1 VRDAE
6 LAELARAHGVASS
19 YANGD
24 RQQVDVD
31 DAVVVAVLGQLG
43 VDASTPAAIR
53 QALAEA
59 RRTATDLPATIVLRL
74 GTGRALPAPGEI
86 HCEDGTVLA
95 ADTAIPAELP
105 LGWHRLHIGEAE
117 LTLIVVPDTLPQ
129 PPRTWGWMV
138 QLYALHSAGSWGIG
152 DYADL
157 RELAEWS
164 GRDLGAGVL
173 LVNPLHAPT
182 PVLPVEASPY
192 APSSRRFANPLY
204 LRIQQTEGYH
214 RLDADTRRQVDA
226 LRPALGERIDYDAV
240 FTAKQQALAL
250 VRAADPGAEAPA
262 DPALIEFATF
272 CALAE
277 RYGRRWRDWPE
288 ELRHP
293 GAPAVA
299 ALRAELADR
308 VGHHAWLQ
316 RLCAQQLGAARQAS
330 LDAGMAIGI
339 VHDLAVGID
348 PNGADAWALQDVLAT
363 GATVGAPPD
372 AFNQRGQDWQL
383 SPWHPA
389 RLAEAGYL
397 PYRDVVHAALR
408 NGGGLRVDHVAGLWR
423 LWWVP
428 KGEPADRGTYVYYD
442 AEAMFGV
449 LALEA
454 ARTGGVVIGE
464 DLGTVEPEVSAG
476 LRERNALGCA
486 VLWFENDDDN
496 DDENDEDDAHGQDDQ
511 GKPPRMLAPAKWPE
525 RAAASIS
532 THDLPT
538 AAGFLR
544 AEHVRVRAELGQ
556 LTETPAEAAAQ
567 AAADRERLLDL
578 LRAEGLVGADPTE
591 EQLIVAMH
599 QLLASTPCRLHLVSP
614 YDVIGEIRQPNL
626 PGTIDQYPNW
636 RLPLSMPLEE
646 FRRDLRVAR
655 IVDTFRAGP
664 LT

>member
-1 VRDAE
+1 MRDAE
-6 LAELARAHGVASS
+6 LAELAGAHGVAIR

-24 RQQVDVD
+24 RQQVEVD
-31 DAVVVAVLGQLG
+31 DAVVAAVLGQLG
-43 VDASTPAAIR
+43 VDTSSPAAIR
-53 QALAEA
+53 RELAEA

-74 GTGRALPAPGEI
+74 GATRPLSAPGEI
-86 HCEDGTVLA
+86 HCEDGTVRA
-95 ADTAIPAELP
+95 ADRAIPVDLP
-105 LGWHRLHIGEAE
+105 LGYHRLRIGETE
-117 LTLIVVPDTLPQ
+117 RTLIVVPDALAQ

-138 QLYALHSAGSWGIG
+138 QLYALHSTDSWGIG

-164 GRDLGAGVL
+164 GSDLGAGVL

-204 LRIQQTEGYH
+204 LRIQQTAGYQ
-214 RLDADTRRQVDA
+214 RLDADTRRRVDA
-226 LRPALGERIDYDAV
+226 LRPVVGDRIDYDGV

-250 VRAADPGAEAPA
+250 VRAADLDADAPA
-262 DPALIEFATF
+262 DPALTEFATF

-277 RYGRRWRDWPE
+277 RHGRHWRDWPA

-293 GAPAVA
+293 DAPAVA
-299 ALRAELADR
+299 ALRTELADR
-308 VGHHAWLQ
+308 VGYHAWLQ

-330 LDAGMAIGI
+330 VEAGMAIGI

-389 RLAEAGYL
+389 RLAEAGYQ
-397 PYRDVVHAALR
+397 PYRDVVRAALR

-428 KGEPADRGTYVYYD
+428 TGEPADRGTYVHYD

-464 DLGTVEPEVSAG
+464 DLGTVEPEVSEG
-476 LRERNALGCA
+476 LRDRNALGCA
-486 VLWFENDDDN
+486 VLWFENDQ
-496 DDENDEDDAHGQDDQ
+496 DDEHE
-511 GKPPRMLAPAKWPE
+511 PPRMLAPAKWPE
-525 RAAASIS
+525 RATASIS

-544 AEHVRVRAELGQ
+544 AEHVRVRAALGQ
-556 LTETPAEAAAQ
+556 LTESVEAAEAAA
-567 AAADRERLLDL
+567 ALDRRRLLDL
-578 LRAEGLVGADPTE
+578 LADAGLIGADPTD

-646 FRRDLRVAR
+646 FRRDQRVQH
-655 IVDTFRAGP
+655 IVDTFRVGRP
-664 LT
+664 T

>member
-1 VRDAE
+1 MRDAE
-6 LAELARAHGVASS
+6 LAELARAHGVATS
-19 YANGD
+19 YADGD
-24 RQQVDVD
+24 RRQVEVD

-43 VDASTPAAIR
+43 VDASSPAAIR
-53 QALAEA
+53 AGLAEA
-59 RRTATDLPATIVLRL
+59 ARAATDLPATVVLRA
-74 GTGRALPAPGEI
+74 GHGRALPAPGEI
-86 HCEDGTVLA
+86 HCEDGTVRA
-95 ADTAIPAELP
+95 ADSAIPADLP
-105 LGWHRLHIGEAE
+105 LGYHRLRVDDRE
-117 LTLIVVPDTLPQ
+117 LTLIVVPDALPR

-157 RELAEWS
+157 RELADWS
-164 GRDLGAGVL
+164 GRELGAGVL

-204 LRIQQTEGYH
+204 LRVQQTAGYR
-214 RLDADTRRQVDA
+214 RLAEAARREVDA
-226 LRPALGERIDYDAV
+226 LRPEQGERIDYDGV

-250 VRAADPGAEAPA
+250 IRAADPDADAPA
-262 DPALIEFATF
+262 DPALTEFATF

-277 RYGRRWRDWPE
+277 RHGRRWRDWPA

-293 GAPAVA
+293 DSPAVA
-299 ALRAELADR
+299 EQRAQLADR
-308 VGHHAWLQ
+308 VGYHAWLQ
-316 RLCAQQLGAARQAS
+316 RQCAEQLGAARQAS
-330 LDAGMAIGI
+330 VDAGMAVGI

-389 RLAEAGYL
+389 RLAEAGYQ
-397 PYRDVVHAALR
+397 PYRDVVRAALR

-428 KGEPADRGTYVYYD
+428 TGKPANRGTYVYYD

-464 DLGTVEPEVSAG
+464 DLGTVEPEVSTG

-486 VLWFENDDDN
+486 VLWFENDEN
-496 DDENDEDDAHGQDDQ
+496 DENDEDS
-511 GKPPRMLAPAKWPE
+511 PPRMLAPAGWPE

-556 LTETPAEAAAQ
+556 LTETPEQAAAQ
-567 AAADRERLLDL
+567 AAADRARLLDL
-578 LRAEGLVGADPTE
+578 LRAEGLIAADQADPDE
-591 EQLIVAMH
+591 ESLIVAMH
-599 QLLASTPCRLHLVSP
+599 RLLASTPCRLHLVSP
-614 YDVIGEIRQPNL
+614 YDVIGEVRQPNL
-626 PGTIDQYPNW
+626 PGTVDQYPNW
-636 RLPLSMPLEE
+636 RLPLTMPLEE
-646 FRRDLRVAR
+646 FRRDQRVQH

-664 LT
+664 RT

>member
-19 YANGD
+19 YVNGD
-24 RQQVDVD
+24 RQQVAVD
-31 DAVVVAVLGQLG
+31 DAVVVAVLAQLG
-43 VDASTPAAIR
+43 VAASSAAAIR

-59 RRTATDLPATIVLRL
+59 KRTATDLPPTVVLRL
-74 GTGRALPAPGEI
+74 GTGRALPAPGEV
-86 HCEDGTVLA
+86 HCEDGTVRA
-95 ADTAIPAELP
+95 ADTAIPADLP
-105 LGWHRLHIGEAE
+105 LGYHRLHIGDRE
-117 LTLIVVPDTLPQ
+117 LTVIVVPDALAR

-204 LRIQQTEGYH
+204 LRIQQTAGYQ
-214 RLDADTRRQVDA
+214 RLDARERGQVDA
-226 LRPALGERIDYDAV
+226 LRPTPGDRIDYDGV

-250 VRAADPGAEAPA
+250 IRAEDPNADEDAAPE
-262 DPALIEFATF
+262 DPALTEFATF

-277 RYGRRWRDWPE
+277 RYGRHWRDWPA

-293 GAPAVA
+293 DSPAVA

-308 VGHHAWLQ
+308 VGYHAWLQ
-316 RLCAQQLGAARQAS
+316 RLCAEQLGAARQAS
-330 LDAGMAIGI
+330 VDAGMAVGI

-389 RLAEAGYL
+389 RLAEAGYQ
-397 PYRDVVHAALR
+397 PYRDVVRAALR

-428 KGEPADRGTYVYYD
+428 KGEPANRGAYVHYD

-486 VLWFENDDDN
+486 VLWFENDQGDQG
-496 DDENDEDDAHGQDDQ
+496 DEDS
-511 GKPPRMLAPAKWPE
+511 PPKMLAPAKWPE

-556 LTETPAEAAAQ
+556 LTESLEQAAAQ
-567 AAADRERLLDL
+567 AAADRARLLDL
-578 LRAEGLVGADPTE
+578 LAAEGLISTSAAEPTE
-591 EQLIVAMH
+591 EVLIVAMH
-599 QLLASTPCRLHLVSP
+599 RLLASTSCRLHLVSP

-646 FRRDLRVAR
+646 FRRDLRVQR
-655 IVDTFRAGP
+655 TVDTFRVD
-664 LT
+664 